1 MAPAAAAAPWPMLK
15 GTGFVIQGVNQE
27 VPPAPALPVPL
38 LPVLP
43 PLVLVVLPPPE
54 FPEVELPPPAD
65 ALPPELPELPPVP
78 PELPELPPA
87 PALPEPFL
95 PVFPAGL
102 VVVLTWVLET
112 LKLASAAV
120 LTFTLGAEVLTT
132 VELDRPLESVLA

>member
-1 MAPAAAAAPWPMLK
+1 M
-15 GTGFVIQGVNQE
+15 
-27 VPPAPALPVPL
+27 
-38 LPVLP
+38 LP
-43 PLVLVVLPPPE
+43 PPVLVVLPPPE
-54 FPEVELPPPAD
+54 FPDVELPPPAD

-95 PVFPAGL
+95 PVFPAGF
-102 VVVLTWVLET
+102 VVVLTCVLET

-132 VELDRPLESVLA
+132 VELDKPLLEVFGWTVLL